1 MVGRI
6 IQGSYKILC
15 EPQLGRRGMYENISK
30 KNNDKKSRLYLSFL
44 QYADGKNDLESISKL
59 LNVSMHETNKTYYLL
74 KKKNLLI

>member
-1 MVGRI
+1 
-6 IQGSYKILC
+6 
-15 EPQLGRRGMYENISK
+15 MYENIS

-74 KKKNLLI
+74 KKIY